1 VIVVVVDLQ
10 SAGAG
15 VAHDH
20 VGFAGDAAEIAEAAE
35 LPFQADRARR
45 GGVGGA
51 VVADEIEL
59 EGASIGIVQHHVG
72 HAILVEIGEAGDLP
86 IQADRAQRGGVGDV
100 VVADVVD
107 LEGAGIGVA
116 QKHVGGIGAEEAAE
130 RDERPIGSDLGCTLL
145 SEAG

>member
-1 VIVVVVDLQ
+1 MSV
-10 SAGAG
+10 SP
-15 VAHDH
+15 
-20 VGFAGDAAEIAEAAE
+20 GDAAEIAEASN
-35 LPFQADRARR
+35 LPIQADRARR
-45 GGVGGA
+45 GGGGDA

-59 EGASIGIVQHHVG
+59 EGARIGIAQHHVG

-130 RDERPIGSDLGCTLL
+130 RDKRPIGSDLGCTLL